1 MQLGDFFQ
9 QNPEKILMSSPPV
22 SRRLVFVMY
31 SGIYFLNKN
40 ISIFGPPFSR
50 SLVFVM
56 YSFGLRWMSFL
67 SKLEGNGHFSPVF
80 FIFGLPLTAL
90 RFQDLKSWKNFSIFS
105 GVTIYIYIYIHTYI
119 GLHASPKSARTC
131 SNEFLLVRT
140 LNVLVSFVNKVY
152 PIIHVSI
159 HTCSCCQFGV
169 A

>member
-31 SGIYFLNKN
+31 SGIFCFFIRK

-105 GVTIYIYIYIHTYI
+105 GVTIYIYIHVCLYICIYI
-119 GLHASPKSARTC
+119 LCVGC
-131 SNEFLLVRT
+131 VGDMN
-140 LNVLVSFVNKVY
+140 
-152 PIIHVSI
+152 HVP
-159 HTCSCCQFGV
+159 
-169 A
+169 